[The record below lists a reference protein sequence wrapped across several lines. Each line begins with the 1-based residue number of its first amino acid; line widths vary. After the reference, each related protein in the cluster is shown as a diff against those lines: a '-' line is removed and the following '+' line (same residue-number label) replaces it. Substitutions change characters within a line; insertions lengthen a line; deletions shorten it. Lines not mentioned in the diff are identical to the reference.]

1 MKKMGIPLII
11 IGAICLALGIY
22 FVARS
27 DSKSQEET
35 SSVVNENYKMG
46 KDFEEYVVN
55 LLNPRQFK
63 LIEKV
68 NDYSG
73 LYHKAERNK
82 YCDIVFRD
90 KATNKEFAIEC
101 KYRSAWHEYNVNMEV
116 SWVEQYKIDDYNKFS
131 RDKNMSVV
139 VMLGVGGTP
148 DHPADLYCI
157 PLRALQEPFPIRKS
171 YAENFRLNPDK
182 PIYWSNNIHNL
193 ENR

>member
-63 LIEKV
+63 QKKKV

-73 LYHKAERNK
+73 
-82 YCDIVFRD
+82 
-90 KATNKEFAIEC
+90 
-101 KYRSAWHEYNVNMEV
+101 
-116 SWVEQYKIDDYNKFS
+116 Q
-131 RDKNMSVV
+131 
-139 VMLGVGGTP
+139 
-148 DHPADLYCI
+148 
-157 PLRALQEPFPIRKS
+157 
-171 YAENFRLNPDK
+171 
-182 PIYWSNNIHNL
+182 
-193 ENR
+193 